1 MISPNENMQRAFK
14 VAKRIA
20 ITILVSIPF
29 LIAFA
34 YLTRKVI
41 TSNALQIF
49 CFVLIMG
56 LFVLVE
62 ELVARCREKRKK
74 NEPQVEN
81 KTDVFK

>member
-1 MISPNENMQRAFK
+1 MKSSKPDLQGIYK
-14 VAKRIA
+14 LAKRIG
-20 ITILVSIPF
+20 ITVLVCIPF

-49 CFVLIMG
+49 CFVVIM
-56 LFVLVE
+56 
-62 ELVARCREKRKK
+62 LVAVLIEDLVVRSREKKKK
-74 NEPQVEN
+74 NEPIVED